1 MRDFMAHQYE
11 EVDLEFQW
19 STMKDD
25 LPFLKQYCQR
35 IIAILESESDE
46 EGK

>member
-1 MRDFMAHQYE
+1 MEIAIKIWLTIASNPHHNY
-11 EVDLEFQW
+11 
-19 STMKDD
+19 D

-35 IIAILESESDE
+35 IVSILESESDE